1 LIYSDKS
8 EYYGQ
13 WVGGKKHGEGMHIYP
28 NKDVFSGNWLN
39 GKKHGAGTYV
49 FSATGMKY
57 IGEWYE
63 NKFLKLFCF
72 DEIVL
77 IMQNSID
84 AKK

>member
-1 LIYSDKS
+1 VYSDKS

-13 WVGGKKHGEGMHIYP
+13 WVSGQKQGEGMYIYP

-57 IGEWYE
+57 IG
-63 NKFLKLFCF
+63 
-72 DEIVL
+72 
-77 IMQNSID
+77 
-84 AKK
+84 